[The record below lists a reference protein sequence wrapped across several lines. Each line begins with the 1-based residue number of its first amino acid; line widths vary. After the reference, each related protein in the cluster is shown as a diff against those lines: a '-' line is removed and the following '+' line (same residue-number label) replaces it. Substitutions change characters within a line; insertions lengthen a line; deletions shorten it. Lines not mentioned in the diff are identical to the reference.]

1 MKIEIKNAPS
11 QEVDWSKNMQI
22 VKSIKGDR
30 IVVTSLRSVVT
41 GDKNSEGSIEFSGFD
56 ISDMSYS
63 DRWLKSGFQ
72 PFNGEI
78 TLKND

>member
-11 QEVDWSKNMQI
+11 QEVDWSKGNQLVESKGLI
-22 VKSIKGDR
+22 VLTSAHTGAKGE
-30 IVVTSLRSVVT
+30 VL
-41 GDKNSEGSIEFSGFD
+41 FSGTV
-56 ISDMSYS
+56 IV
-63 DRWLKSGFQ
+63 SGGNSARVVGEYVNCWMKMFFQ